1 MKYINI
7 AYCYSEENIP
17 EQNNKLYDMDRFCLS
32 IASPWINEQNYIL
45 VLSYVLLV
53 HVTVYMI
60 NIYYMLYMVCYVN
73 VRDVY
78 MLFISRTVGK
88 QTH

>member
-17 EQNNKLYDMDRFCLS
+17 EQNNKLNDMDRFCLS

-60 NIYYMLYMVCYVN
+60 NIYYMLWYVISMC
-73 VRDVY
+73 V
-78 MLFISRTVGK
+78 MFI
-88 QTH
+88 